1 MSKKSTKQKKR
12 NTWIVIIV
20 YTFSITMI
28 TAGFWQIFEKIP
40 FLLNLLIGIGILIII
55 TLLGLIKFK
64 GKRILSRIIGVE

>member
-1 MSKKSTKQKKR
+1 
-12 NTWIVIIV
+12 
-20 YTFSITMI
+20 MI

-40 FLLNLLIGIGILIII
+40 FWLNLLIGIGILIII